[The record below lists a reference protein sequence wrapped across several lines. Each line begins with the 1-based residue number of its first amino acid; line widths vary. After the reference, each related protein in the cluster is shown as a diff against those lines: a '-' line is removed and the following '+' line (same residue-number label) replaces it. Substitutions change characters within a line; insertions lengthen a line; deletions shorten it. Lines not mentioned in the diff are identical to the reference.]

1 MNDDPPLNVVV
12 VTWNNADTVAR
23 CIESVRRQQRVR
35 SRVIVVDNDSSDATP
50 DLVKAMPD
58 VELVETGANLG
69 FARAA
74 NIGAGVTS
82 SGDVLL
88 LNPDTELHGVDALRT
103 ALSVLHSIPGAGTVG
118 LKLLNADGSLQVSA
132 YAHPALWREILE
144 AFFVYRLLPHRLR
157 GRVLLGSHWDHRSTR
172 EVGWLL
178 GAFLL
183 IRRATWNDC
192 AGLTEDFHMFA
203 EDMDWGI
210 RSHRRGWSSIYT
222 PEASAT
228 HLSNYSGAQRWD
240 SATERSVASFVSY
253 YAFLRSRYGIARVAA
268 SVAVNL
274 AGFAWRALIYR
285 RRMRRGHPKSA
296 QWAHEYHRLVRF
308 HLRTLTTLRSST
320 EL

>member
-1 MNDDPPLNVVV
+1 MNDDPSLNVVV

-23 CIESVRRQQRVR
+23 CIESVRRQQWVH
-35 SRVIVVDNDSSDATP
+35 SRVIVVDNDSSDETP

-74 NIGAGVTS
+74 NIGARTTR

-88 LNPDTELHGVDALRT
+88 LNPDTELHEVDALRT

-118 LKLLNADGSLQVSA
+118 LRLLNADGSLQVSA
-132 YAHPALWREILE
+132 YADPTLWREILE
-144 AFFVYRLLPHRLR
+144 AFFIYRLLPRRLR
-157 GRVLLGSHWDHRSTR
+157 GRVLLGPHWDHRSTR

-183 IRRATWNDC
+183 VRRATWDEC

-210 RSHRRGWSSIYT
+210 RSRRRGWSSVYT

-228 HLSNYSGAQRWD
+228 HLSNYSGAQRWE
-240 SATERSVASFVSY
+240 SSTERSVASFVSY
-253 YAFLRSRYGIARVAA
+253 YAFLRSRYGVARVAA

-274 AGFAWRALIYR
+274 VGFGWRALIYR
-285 RRMRRGHPKSA
+285 RRMRGGHPGSA
-296 QWAHEYHRLVRF
+296 QWAHEYDRLARF
-308 HLRTLTTLRSST
+308 HLRTLATLRSST